1 MTTHPFSLS
10 EGDVELLSE
19 LLEDESMRLLRETR
33 HTDARALRAELQA
46 RLNDVD
52 RLLSRL
58 RAMQASPP
66 GRPSVAAPPPPAYPA

>member
-1 MTTHPFSLS
+1 MTTQPFSLS

-33 HTDARALRAELQA
+33 HTDARAMRAQLQA

-52 RLLSRL
+52 RLLARL
-58 RAMQASPP
+58 RAMPANPL
-66 GRPSVAAPPPPAYPA
+66 GRPAVGTPPPAYPA

>member
-33 HTDARALRAELQA
+33 HTDARAMRGQLQA

-52 RLLSRL
+52 HLLSRL
-58 RAMQASPP
+58 RAVEASPL
-66 GRPSVAAPPPPAYPA
+66 GRPAVGAPPPAYPA